1 MYCGCPILQFC
12 SGIFPFS
19 VRIKANLAKR
29 LLLTFQM
36 RFNDNFTWHSREI
49 GFTNQ
54 IISSARLIFSK
65 TKSKHFKMFYLLWCN
80 STARHQKAHQALKK
94 AFEDQVL
101 SFGMSHCKVSCNS
114 STCSFSKYAGIASL
128 IVQKPV
134 CHSLKV
140 WHQSVVIAQVWVQ
153 ILYGRG
159 MSHPPFAPV
168 FYLTS
173 PRDAAISFHRL

>member
-1 MYCGCPILQFC
+1 MIISLD
-12 SGIFPFS
+12 S
-19 VRIKANLAKR
+19 
-29 LLLTFQM
+29 
-36 RFNDNFTWHSREI
+36 SREI

-65 TKSKHFKMFYLLWCN
+65 TKSKHFKMLYLLWCN

-140 WHQSVVIAQVWVQ
+140 WHQSVVIAQVWSKSFMDEVWVTHPSPPSS
-153 ILYGRG
+153 ILHCPA
-159 MSHPPFAPV
+159 MLPFLSIV
-168 FYLTS
+168 FRDFSSLLS
-173 PRDAAISFHRL
+173 PSV

>member
-1 MYCGCPILQFC
+1 MIISLD
-12 SGIFPFS
+12 S
-19 VRIKANLAKR
+19 
-29 LLLTFQM
+29 
-36 RFNDNFTWHSREI
+36 SREI

-101 SFGMSHCKVSCNS
+101 SFGMSHCKVLCNL
-114 STCSFSKYAGIASL
+114 STCSFSKYAGITSL

-140 WHQSVVIAQVWVQ
+140 WHQSSRKFGSKSFMDEVWVTHPSPPSP
-153 ILYGRG
+153 ILHRPA
-159 MSHPPFAPV
+159 MLPFLSIV
-168 FYLTS
+168 FRDFSSLLS
-173 PRDAAISFHRL
+173 PSV